1 MTMPAGPSITGSS
14 RLMLPALVLAAIGG
28 WFHNMREFPGTTVLA
43 SAMVVILLPTVVL
56 GVWWM
61 ARPGPAARWAII
73 VWVLLNLLLG
83 AALSVLP
90 LPIWP
95 WAPEQ
100 SAAHYTSHLVYGLIQ
115 IPLLIVA
122 YRSQPTGTVTA

>member
-1 MTMPAGPSITGSS
+1 MTTPTAPASTGMS
-14 RLMLPALVLAAIGG
+14 RLMLPALALSAIGG
-28 WFHNMREFPGTTVLA
+28 WFHNGREFPGTTLLA
-43 SAMVVILLPTVVL
+43 PEMLVILLPAVVL
-56 GVWWM
+56 GVWWV

-73 VWVLLNLLLG
+73 VWAVLNLVLG
-83 AALSVLP
+83 AALSVVP

-100 SAAHYTSHLVYGLIQ
+100 SAAHYTSHLVYGLTQ

-122 YRSQPTGTVTA
+122 YRSQTATA